1 MPNIYELRQKKKQVA
16 QLQATQPN
24 KAKIKRKQPKITQN
38 IMSYG
43 LDTQIMGMDVME
55 YMSQLLEKNER
66 QQVEIER
73 GKLAVAILKQV
84 NNRSRLLVDAT
95 KLDAKLANYN
105 NEK

>member
-1 MPNIYELRQKKKQVA
+1 VV